1 ARRSSDL
8 KPAPGT
14 IVRWRSPTGEGVR
27 VDTHVDSGY
36 QVPPHYDSLLC
47 KVITAG
53 ATRDQAISRM
63 IAALGEL
70 VCEGVPTTV
79 PLHLQILRSPDFR
92 AHRYDTRA
100 IPGT

>member
-1 ARRSSDL
+1 M
-8 KPAPGT
+8 
-14 IVRWRSPTGEGVR
+14 RWHSPTGDGVR

-36 QVPPHYDSLLC
+36 EVPPHYDSLLC

-53 ATRDQAISRM
+53 ATRDEAADRM

-79 PLHLQILRSPDFR
+79 PLHLQILRSPAFR
-92 AHRYDTRA
+92 SNHYDTRA
-100 IPGT
+100 IPGI